1 MKSPKIKNFANK
13 VISEVKDAY
22 SVAKNADAKAMSN
35 PGYYKR
41 REEAPGVMDA
51 FSSLNEKQKIYD
63 NTPDGVGKRAAK
75 NALERERGFYE
86 AAVNRAKE
94 SAAANK
100 AKKGK

>member
-1 MKSPKIKNFANK
+1 MKSPKIKNFASK
-13 VISEVKDAY
+13 VISETKENY
-22 SVAKNADAKAMSN
+22 SVVKNADPKAMSN

-41 REEAPGVMDA
+41 LDEAPGVMDA

-63 NTPDGVGKRAAK
+63 NTPVGVSKQAAK
-75 NALERERGFYE
+75 KALERERGFYE